1 MVFSCL
7 VKNIRNLVKT
17 KNKVYTSFP
26 NLVLIAKS
34 YILHNGCNVMA
45 KSIKC
50 TIGSDCNWSAR
61 ARNQDYLL
69 KKVHQHMLEHGFT
82 EIPLEIIAKI
92 ESAA

>member
-1 MVFSCL
+1 
-7 VKNIRNLVKT
+7 
-17 KNKVYTSFP
+17 
-26 NLVLIAKS
+26 
-34 YILHNGCNVMA
+34 MA

-50 TIGSDCNWSAR
+50 TIGSDCNWTAR